1 MAGKHAVS
9 VWLALLAL
17 LFAGTLQ
24 AQDTAATVLS
34 LQGQVSAVSA
44 AGLTRQL
51 EQGSALYQG
60 DRVDTGDDAAV
71 SMRFTDNTRFDLAE
85 NSSMSVDNYAH
96 QDNAEQS
103 SFTASIFK
111 GAFRFVSGL
120 IAQRRSRAMGVRTP
134 VATIG
139 IRGTNV
145 AGEVDADSARIM
157 LLEPDDQRPTAIEV
171 SNAFGSV
178 VVDEPGYGTE
188 VPDANSPPSP
198 PRRMQLRTIQNLM
211 RTLQSVGR
219 IRTPPRIR

>member
-1 MAGKHAVS
+1 MARKHAVS
-9 VWLALLAL
+9 GWLALLAL
-17 LFAGTLQ
+17 LCAGAVQ
-24 AQDTAATVLS
+24 AQDTAATVTS
-34 LQGQVSAVSA
+34 LQGTVSAVSA
-44 AGLTRQL
+44 AGVSRQL
-51 EQGSALYQG
+51 EQGFALYQG
-60 DRVDTGDDAAV
+60 DRVDTGDDATV
-71 SMRFTDNTRFDLAE
+71 SMRFTDGSRFDLAE
-85 NSSMSVDNYAH
+85 NSSMSVDNYAYR
-96 QDNAEQS
+96 DNAEQS
-103 SFTASIFK
+103 SFTTSIFK

-145 AGEVDADSARIM
+145 AGEVDASSARIM
-157 LLEPDDQRPTAIEV
+157 LLEPEDQRPSAIEV

-198 PRRMQLRTIQNLM
+198 PQRMELRTIQNLM

-219 IRTPPRIR
+219 IRPPPRIR

>member
-1 MAGKHAVS
+1 MAAKHAVS
-9 VWLALLAL
+9 AWLALLAL
-17 LFAGTLQ
+17 LFAGTAQ

-51 EQGSALYQG
+51 DQGSALYQG
-60 DRVDTGDDAAV
+60 DRVDTGDDATV
-71 SMRFTDNTRFDLAE
+71 SIRFTDNSRFDLAE
-85 NSSMSVDNYAH
+85 NSSMSVDNYAYS
-96 QDNAEQS
+96 AEQS

-139 IRGTNV
+139 IRGTSV
-145 AGEVDADSARIM
+145 AGEVDASSARIM
-157 LLEPDDQRPTAIEV
+157 LLESDDQRPSAIEV

-198 PRRMQLRTIQNLM
+198 PQRMELRTIQNLM

>member
-1 MAGKHAVS
+1 MPDPGGSRCSRCSSPAPRRPR
-9 VWLALLAL
+9 
-17 LFAGTLQ
+17 
-24 AQDTAATVLS
+24 DTAATVTS
-34 LQGQVSAVSA
+34 LQGTVSAVSA
-44 AGLTRQL
+44 AGVTRPL
-51 EQGSALYQG
+51 EQGFALYQG

-71 SMRFTDNTRFDLAE
+71 SMRFTDGSRFDLSE
-85 NSSMSVDNYAH
+85 NSSMSVDNYAY
-96 QDNAEQS
+96 QENAEQS
-103 SFTASIFK
+103 SFTTSIFK

-145 AGEVDADSARIM
+145 AGEVDASSARIM

-198 PRRMQLRTIQNLM
+198 PQRMELRTVQNLM

-219 IRTPPRIR
+219 IRPPPRIR